1 MKAWV
6 VAERSKDGELRR
18 VSLEAAQ
25 KAGELG
31 DIEVLEPHGAGE
43 ARSSTTALAS
53 ALAERA
59 KAAAPDLILIGATPA
74 GRDLGARLAAK
85 LGWTYLSECADLRV
99 EGGNAVAVRSMY
111 AGKVRA
117 TVSGALPA
125 VVTVR
130 AGIAQLPDGA
140 SAPAAAP
147 VEVAP
152 QADGLEFVRFEET
165 KASGT
170 RVPLGEARVVVS
182 AGRGLKGP
190 ENWKLVEDLADVLGA
205 AIGASRAVTDA
216 GWRPNEEQVGQTGKT
231 VTPDLYVA
239 LGISG
244 AIQHLAGMSGSK
256 VIVAVNKDPDA
267 DLLKIADYAVV
278 ADLFEFVP
286 AFTEELRKVVKQA

>member
-1 MKAWV
+1 MRIWV
-6 VAERSKDGELRR
+6 VAERAADAELRR
-18 VSLEAAQ
+18 VSLEAAR
-25 KAGELG
+25 KAAELG
-31 DIEVLEPHGAGE
+31 EVEVLEPHGSGGG
-43 ARSSTTALAS
+43 RTSTTALAA

-59 KAAAPDLILIGATPA
+59 KAAPPELIVVGATPA

-85 LGWTYLSECADLRV
+85 LGWAYLSECADLRID
-99 EGGNAVAVRSMY
+99 GGAVICTRSMY

-117 TVSGALPA
+117 SVSGPLPA

-130 AGIAQLPDGA
+130 AGIAQVAEGTPPPEPLPL
-140 SAPAAAP
+140 P
-147 VEVAP
+147 VGPDE
-152 QADGLEFVRFEET
+152 GIELVRFEET
-165 KASGT
+165 ASGGT

-190 ENWKLVEDLADVLGA
+190 ENWKIVEDLADVLGA

-231 VTPDLYVA
+231 VTPDLYIA

-244 AIQHLAGMSGSK
+244 AIQHLAGMSSSR

-286 AFTEELRKVVKQA
+286 AFTEELRKVMKQA

>member
-1 MKAWV
+1 MKIWV
-6 VAERSKDGELRR
+6 VAETKDGELRR
-18 VSLEAAQ
+18 ISREAA
-25 KAGELG
+25 
-31 DIEVLEPHGAGE
+31 
-43 ARSSTTALAS
+43 
-53 ALAERA
+53 A
-59 KAAAPDLILIGATPA
+59 KAAALGDAEVLELHASGRASSTAGATALAARAKADPPDLILLGATPS

-99 EGGNAVAVRSMY
+99 DGGAIVAVRSIY

-117 TVSGALPA
+117 TVAGPLPA
-125 VVTVR
+125 VATVR
-130 AGIAQLPDGA
+130 AGIVKVADDAALPTLV
-140 SAPAAAP
+140 P
-147 VEVAP
+147 VQVDP
-152 QADGLEFVRFEET
+152 SADGLEFVRFEET
-165 KASGT
+165 KSSGT

-182 AGRGLKGP
+182 AGRGMKGP
-190 ENWKLVEDLADVLGA
+190 ENWKIVEDLADVLGA

-231 VTPDLYVA
+231 VTPDLYIA

-244 AIQHLAGMSGSK
+244 AIQHLAGMSSSK

-286 AFTEELRKVVKQA
+286 VFTEELRKIVKQA

>member
-1 MKAWV
+1 MKIWV
-6 VAERSKDGELRR
+6 VAEKKGAELRR

-31 DIEVLEPHGAGE
+31 DVEVLELHGPGE
-43 ARSSTTALAS
+43 ERSSAGAAAT

-59 KAAAPDLILIGATPA
+59 REAPPDLIVVGATPA
-74 GRDLGARLAAK
+74 GRDLAARLAAK
-85 LGWTYLSECADLRV
+85 LGWTYVSDCAELRV
-99 EGGNAVAVRSMY
+99 EEARVVCTRSMY
-111 AGKVRA
+111 AGKIRA
-117 TVSGALPA
+117 TVAGVLPA
-125 VVTVR
+125 VVSVS
-130 AGIAQLPDGA
+130 AGIAKVADGA
-140 SAPAAAP
+140 QPPPLVAVQVAAAK
-147 VEVAP
+147 
-152 QADGLEFVRFEET
+152 GLEFVRFEET
-165 KASGT
+165 KAAGT

-190 ENWKLVEDLADVLGA
+190 ENWKIVEDLADVLGA

-231 VTPDLYVA
+231 VTPDLYIA

-244 AIQHLAGMSGSK
+244 AIQHLAGMSSSK

-278 ADLFEFVP
+278 ADLFAFVP
-286 AFTEELRKVVKQA
+286 AFTEELRALMGRA

>member
-1 MKAWV
+1 MKIWV
-6 VAERSKDGELRR
+6 VAEKKGAELRR
-18 VSLEAAQ
+18 ISMEAAA
-25 KAGELG
+25 KAAELG
-31 DIEVLEPHGAGE
+31 EVEVLELHGSGE
-43 ARSSTTALAS
+43 QRSSSHAGAS
-53 ALAERA
+53 ALAAR
-59 KAAAPDLILIGATPA
+59 AAASPPDLIVIGATPA
-74 GRDLGARLAAK
+74 GRDLAARLAAK
-85 LGWTYLSECADLRV
+85 LGWTYLSECAELRV
-99 EGGNAVAVRSMY
+99 EDGRAVAVRSMY

-117 TVSGALPA
+117 TLAGALPA
-125 VVTVR
+125 VVSVR
-130 AGIAQLPDGA
+130 AGIMTVADD
-140 SAPAAAP
+140 APPARTEAVQVAADA
-147 VEVAP
+147 
-152 QADGLEFVRFEET
+152 GLEFVRFEES
-165 KASGT
+165 KASGI

-190 ENWKLVEDLADVLGA
+190 ENWKIVEDLADVLGA

-244 AIQHLAGMSGSK
+244 AIQHLAGMSSSK

-286 AFTEELRKVVKQA
+286 AFTEELRAVMSKA

>member
-1 MKAWV
+1 MKLWV
-6 VAERSKDGELRR
+6 VAETKGGELRR
-18 VSLEAAQ
+18 VSLEAAA
-25 KAGELG
+25 KAAELG
-31 DIEVLEPHGAGE
+31 DVEVLEPHGSGGGRA
-43 ARSSTTALAS
+43 SSS
-53 ALAERA
+53 ALAVALADRA
-59 KAAAPDLILIGATPA
+59 KAGPPDLILVGATPA

-85 LGWTYLSECADLRV
+85 LGWTYLSECAELRAEDGRV
-99 EGGNAVAVRSMY
+99 IAVRSMY

-117 TVSGALPA
+117 TVAGALPA
-125 VVTVR
+125 VVSVR
-130 AGIAQLPDGA
+130 AGIAKVAEGA
-140 SAPAAAP
+140 APPALVPVQVAAAA
-147 VEVAP
+147 E
-152 QADGLEFVRFEET
+152 GLEFVRFEES
-165 KASGT
+165 KSSGV

-205 AIGASRAVTDA
+205 ALGASRAVTDA

-231 VTPDLYVA
+231 VTPDLYIA

-244 AIQHLAGMSGSK
+244 AIQHLAGMSASK

-286 AFTEELRKVVKQA
+286 AFTEELRKVVRSA